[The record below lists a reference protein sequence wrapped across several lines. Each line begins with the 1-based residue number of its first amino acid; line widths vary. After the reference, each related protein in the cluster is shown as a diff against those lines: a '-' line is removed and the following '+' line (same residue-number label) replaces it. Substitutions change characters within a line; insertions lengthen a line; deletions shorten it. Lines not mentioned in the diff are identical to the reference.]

1 MKKKTENILCLLL
14 SCIAVCV
21 ATIGLFYS
29 DGGESILVNNIY
41 GQQLELYG
49 KGIYAYNSLMT
60 VSSRLGADWMGIIS
74 GFLMIALC
82 ILDKKFLWAN
92 LLKTAQSVM
101 FVYYFACLIFSISM
115 NRLYLL
121 YVFGFGLSFLL
132 SIILVVENYKTIEVK
147 ESAKRCKNWGISLC
161 LAISGGLTLAIWIS
175 MIVPYMIANN
185 YGDLLG
191 VLTTEATYAI
201 DLGILCPAMIICAI
215 LIRKKKD
222 FGYIMAPNLL
232 YILFCVGPM
241 VILQNVYCFIL
252 GISVPVP
259 AYIGTV
265 LSFVVMCIFALVFLC
280 KSISILENKQSDSNL
295 SIR

>member
-1 MKKKTENILCLLL
+1 MNRKTENILCILL
-14 SCIAVCV
+14 SCIAICV

-41 GQQLELYG
+41 GQQVELYG

-74 GFLMIALC
+74 GIFMIALC
-82 ILDKKFLWAN
+82 ILDKKYLWAD
-92 LLKTAQSVM
+92 LLKTAQCLM

-132 SIILVVENYKTIEVK
+132 SVILVVENYKTIAVK
-147 ESAKRCKNWGISLC
+147 ESAKKCKNWGISLC
-161 LAISGGLTLAIWIS
+161 LAISGGLTFVIWIS

-201 DLGILCPAMIICAI
+201 DLGVLCPAMIICAI
-215 LIRKKKD
+215 LILKKK
-222 FGYIMAPNLL
+222 GNYSEPS
-232 YILFCVGPM
+232 LFKDEIWM
-241 VILQNVYCFIL
+241 
-252 GISVPVP
+252 
-259 AYIGTV
+259 T
-265 LSFVVMCIFALVFLC
+265 
-280 KSISILENKQSDSNL
+280 
-295 SIR
+295 